1 MGCCHYYQFEPG
13 FENVFSADVSR
24 LRYGDGVIKELGQE
38 AASLGMRR
46 TAIFTDAQV
55 RHLPLFDEA
64 VHALSE
70 QGIDVTI
77 YESVRVE
84 PTDLRSEPRPILP
97 FGKRWMASYRLA
109 VDR

>member
-46 TAIFTDAQV
+46 AAIFTDAHV
-55 RHLPLFDEA
+55 RHLPLFDDA
-64 VHALSE
+64 VHALS
-70 QGIDVTI
+70 
-77 YESVRVE
+77 
-84 PTDLRSEPRPILP
+84 
-97 FGKRWMASYRLA
+97 RWRAHSAGTPSPAYC
-109 VDR
+109 VPDHGWHG